1 MTKLKTPLLIKHK
14 SWEDVEKMDKVC
26 SVYQRER
33 SNQYQ
38 SLFRPP
44 DMRPEPP
51 PIQSEVDKAITL
63 LSFGKAPDIHNCPAD
78 LIKMS
83 GEHGKKASYTY
94 ARKFGT
100 RIAGHQSGRNSNLF
114 CSTNPEIRKK
124 APTTEQL

>member
-1 MTKLKTPLLIKHK
+1 MGRRRENGQGLFCLPEGEIKPIPEPLP
-14 SWEDVEKMDKVC
+14 
-26 SVYQRER
+26 
-33 SNQYQ
+33 
-38 SLFRPP
+38 PP